1 MNTFSPRNYE
11 RLATS
16 GTTGDDVEQ
25 YLKLIQRILDEGE
38 VKGDRTGTGT
48 LSVFGQQMRFDL
60 SKGFPMVTT
69 KKLHLK
75 SIIYELL
82 WFLKGDTNVKYLQ
95 ENGVRIWNEWAD
107 ENGNLGPVYGKQW
120 RKWEA
125 KDGRVIDQVA
135 EAIEMI
141 KNNPNSRRIIV
152 SAWNVGELDEMAL
165 MPCHAFF
172 QFHVANGKLNCQLYQ
187 RSADVFL
194 GVPFNIASYA
204 LLTEMMAQ
212 VCGLNPG
219 VFVHTIGDAHLYNNH
234 LEQAKLQVTREPL
247 PLPILKLNSKIKD
260 IDDFDFDD
268 IEVLNYQHHP
278 HISAPISI

>member
-1 MNTFSPRNYE
+1 LNTFSPRNYE

-16 GTTGDDVEQ
+16 GITGDDVEQ

-48 LSVFGQQMRFDL
+48 LSVFGHQMRFDL

-204 LLTEMMAQ
+204 LLTEMIAQ

-234 LEQAKLQVTREPL
+234 LEQAKLQLTRGPL
-247 PLPILKLNSKIKD
+247 PLPILKLNSEITD
-260 IDDFDFDD
+260 IDDFGFDD
-268 IEVLNYQHHP
+268 IEVLNYQHHS